1 MKTFYRCLVLTVL
14 VALCGM
20 LGCGPEKAPEGTAT
34 KPDAAVMP
42 MGEKG
47 MPTPPTAAPGMAAPG
62 TAAPGSTPPA
72 TP

>member
-14 VALCGM
+14 VALCGA

-34 KPDAAVMP
+34 KPADAVIP
-42 MGEKG
+42 VGPGG
-47 MPTPPTAAPGMAAPG
+47 MPTPPTAAPGTP
-62 TAAPGSTPPA
+62 APGSAPA